1 MEKIELFLFDCKHMD
16 PVEHKRLTGLDNT
29 LILHNLHNLFEAG
42 KELRIR
48 VPLMP
53 GINDTDENIGA
64 MAEFLHRHGCFAV
77 DVLPCH
83 TFGFNKYRALN
94 LSPPELLP
102 YKPEELEAALARFR
116 RHGLR
121 VTIAK

>member
-53 GINDTDENIGA
+53 GINDSATGSASSN
-64 MAEFLHRHGCFAV
+64 
-77 DVLPCH
+77 
-83 TFGFNKYRALN
+83 
-94 LSPPELLP
+94 PPADWAP
-102 YKPEELEAALARFR
+102 SRSSFIRP
-116 RHGLR
+116 
-121 VTIAK
+121 